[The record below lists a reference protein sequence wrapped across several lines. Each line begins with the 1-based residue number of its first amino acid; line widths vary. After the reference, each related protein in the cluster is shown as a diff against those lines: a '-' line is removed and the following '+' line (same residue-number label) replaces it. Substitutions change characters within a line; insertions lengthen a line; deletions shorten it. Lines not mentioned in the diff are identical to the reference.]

1 MSLASTTYCPIA
13 CQSPVFGHR
22 QIRQYNY
29 ACNYFFSTHALDS
42 CQVILFFD
50 GLWLGSVFALF
61 TAPLG
66 NNPDFI
72 PEFSSRSFFL
82 ATSCAHSLDRLGE
95 RVHREADLLR
105 SLQVRGPVHRI
116 PLGPRASDVDHLSI
130 PRSTRMEESTR

>member
-42 CQVILFFD
+42 CQVIFLFD
-50 GLWLGSVFALF
+50 GLWLVSVFSLF
-61 TAPLG
+61 TAPLS
-66 NNPDFI
+66 NPDFI
-72 PEFSSRSFFL
+72 QKFSSRSFLL
-82 ATSCAHSLDRLGE
+82 ATSCAHSLNRLGE
-95 RVHREADLLR
+95 RVYREADVLR